1 MSRRALRTNAG
12 APVIASRKALDHG
25 PHRLRHRL
33 LRGPPR
39 RSTGDPGEVEQV
51 VTFGLIE
58 LKGVRY
64 GVEHGVRHPAEVAP
78 LQAGVVLAADAGQH
92 RDLTTAQPGHPALAA
107 LRGTPACSGV
117 TFARR
122 EARNSRTSFRFSI
135 RETVVGR
142 AGRWEPLPVPPGN
155 TPSSVSS
162 SGATVESALRRPNNG
177 RGERIEP
184 ARRNRSE

>member
-1 MSRRALRTNAG
+1 
-12 APVIASRKALDHG
+12 
-25 PHRLRHRL
+25 
-33 LRGPPR
+33 
-39 RSTGDPGEVEQV
+39 V

-107 LRGTPACSGV
+107 LKG
-117 TFARR
+117 
-122 EARNSRTSFRFSI
+122 NSRLLGSDLR
-135 RETVVGR
+135 
-142 AGRWEPLPVPPGN
+142 PGN

>member
-25 PHRLRHRL
+25 PHGLRHRL

-107 LRGTPACSGV
+107 LKG
-117 TFARR
+117 
-122 EARNSRTSFRFSI
+122 NSRLLGSDLRPTRGKEFANLVPVLHTGDGSRPSGPMGAPASTPRQYPVI
-135 RETVVGR
+135 GEQLGR
-142 AGRWEPLPVPPGN
+142 YRRKRTEKAEQW
-155 TPSSVSS
+155 
-162 SGATVESALRRPNNG
+162 SG
-177 RGERIEP
+177 
-184 ARRNRSE
+184 